1 MATRFSLGGMN
12 AQPAELSKT
21 IADQNKALAQA
32 MGDPESKPA
41 LRGLSHKYAAII
53 SFVFT
58 VAVLWRAEPG
68 LEWLAGFMSLGSITA
83 LFAVSGAYH
92 TINWHP
98 EVRVWMRRVD
108 HTMIFVCIAGVYTGY
123 ALLLLESPLSQN
135 LVAVFW
141 VATVLGGFFKLV
153 WVMAPRLLST
163 VLYIGVSWSGM
174 LIYAELETLIGTP
187 AIRAMLGTGIILSIG
202 AVFYALAWP
211 GKNAKYFGYHEIFY
225 LTVIGHLAVHLWVVA
240 EFALKVT

>member
-1 MATRFSLGGMN
+1 MN
-12 AQPAELSKT
+12 AQPAELSRT
-21 IADQNKALAQA
+21 IADQNRALAQA

-53 SFVFT
+53 SFAFT

-68 LEWLAGFMSLGSITA
+68 LDWFAGFMSLGSITA

-108 HTMIFVCIAGVYTGY
+108 HTMIFVCIAGIYTGY
-123 ALLLLESPLSQN
+123 ALLLLKSPLSQN
-135 LVAVFW
+135 LVAIFW

-163 VLYIGVSWSGM
+163 ILYIGVSWSGM
-174 LIYAELETLIGTP
+174 LIYKELESFIGSQP
-187 AIRAMLGTGIILSIG
+187 ILAMLGTGIILSVG
-202 AVFYALAWP
+202 AIFYALAWP
-211 GKNAKYFGYHEIFY
+211 GKNAKYFGYHEIFH

-240 EFALKVT
+240 EFALKVI

>member
-1 MATRFSLGGMN
+1 MN

-21 IADQNKALAQA
+21 IADQNQALAQA

-53 SFVFT
+53 SFAFT
-58 VAVLWRAEPG
+58 VAVLLRSEPG
-68 LEWLAGFMSLGSITA
+68 LNWLAGFMSLGSITA

-108 HTMIFVCIAGVYTGY
+108 HTMIFVCIAGIYTGY

-141 VATVLGGFFKLV
+141 VTTVLGGFFKLV
-153 WVMAPRLLST
+153 WVMAPRMLST
-163 VLYIGVSWSGM
+163 ILYIGVSWSGM
-174 LIYAELETLIGTP
+174 LIYKELESYIGSQ
-187 AIRAMLGTGIILSIG
+187 AIYAILGTGITLSIG
-202 AVFYALAWP
+202 AIFYALSWP
-211 GKNAKYFGYHEIFY
+211 GKNAKYLGYHEIFH
-225 LTVIGHLAVHLWVVA
+225 LTVIGHLAVHLWVIA
-240 EFALKVT
+240 EFALKVI